1 MIEVTPSVRIDES
14 EIQLDFIRATGP
26 GGQNVNKVSSAV
38 QLRFDVANSPSL
50 PEEVRQRLMRMA
62 AKRINKDGILIIE
75 ARQLRT
81 QEQNRQEAVD
91 RLVELVRRAVY
102 RPRMRKR
109 THPTAT
115 SIERR
120 LEQKRRRGEKKRL
133 RRPPTDNGWG

>member
-1 MIEVTPSVRIDES
+1 MIEVTSSVKIDES
-14 EIQLDFIRATGP
+14 EIQLDFIRASGP

-50 PEEVRQRLMRMA
+50 PEEVRQRLMCMA

-120 LEQKRRRGEKKRL
+120 LEQKRRRSEKKRL
-133 RRPPTDNGWG
+133 RRHTPDNGW

>member
-1 MIEVTPSVRIDES
+1 MIEVTASIRIDES

-81 QEQNRQEAVD
+81 QEQNRQQAID
-91 RLVELVRRAVY
+91 RLVELVRRAAH
-102 RPRMRKR
+102 RPRPRKR
-109 THPTAT
+109 THPTAA

-120 LEQKRRRGEKKRL
+120 LEQKRQRSEKKRL
-133 RRPPTDNGWG
+133 RRHTPDNGW

>member
-1 MIEVTPSVRIDES
+1 MIEVTSSIKIDDS
-14 EIQLDFIRATGP
+14 EIQLDFIRASGP

-81 QEQNRQEAVD
+81 QEQNRHEAVT
-91 RLVELVRRAVY
+91 RLLELVRRAVY

-120 LEQKRRRGEKKRL
+120 LEQKRRRSEKKRL
-133 RRPPTDNGWG
+133 RRHTPDNGW